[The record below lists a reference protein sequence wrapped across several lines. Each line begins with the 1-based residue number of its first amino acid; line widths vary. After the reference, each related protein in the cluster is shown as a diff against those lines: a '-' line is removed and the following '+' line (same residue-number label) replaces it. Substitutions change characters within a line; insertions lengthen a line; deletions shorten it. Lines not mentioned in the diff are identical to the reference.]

1 MSDAKIQ
8 YSAEPCQHG
17 PSLIVCI
24 TPHRVPPIELAAQ
37 QENDQIHYEP
47 DEQCPLLVSFIAGFQ
62 GVLLVL
68 TPMVTAVTT
77 TALVAGQSEEY
88 LVWSAFA
95 AILICGLITALQA
108 GRLWRIGTGHVLLT
122 SASVSLIVVSVPALV
137 AGGPG
142 LLAAVVVA
150 GALAQFALSLWLP
163 LLRRIITPAVTGTA
177 LMLLAATVIHIAAER
192 VTALPNDVTSLS
204 GPVVAL
210 ITLVALAALGLRMSG
225 AWRLWVPLIAIGAG
239 CVASFPFGLY
249 DFRMLAE
256 APWVGLP
263 GTWFPDFEVP
273 QVSAFFAL
281 LPMAIIVVMI
291 NGIKNMGDSVVVQR
305 LSRRSPPATDYRLV
319 QGSLNANGLGVL
331 LSGLAGSPPTTINSA
346 TSGSLVSLTGVAN
359 RRVGYFAGAML
370 LALAFSPKLTAALLV
385 IPAPV
390 MGAYLLVV
398 MGTYV
403 VEGIRTVQQ
412 DGLDQKKALMVGL
425 AFSFGVALENSDII
439 ASLPAGDWLQFLD
452 NGLTAGTAAVLLMT
466 WFAESTGSRSQR
478 LQARLSEEALPE
490 IDEFMRGVGARINWD
505 EEATQRLCA
514 VGEEALWS
522 LLASSNGDD
531 PDARKLLSVVARP
544 GTGVVELEFFA
555 ALEGENLQDWLAHI
569 SYEAPQENEAPF
581 RLLTHYA
588 QSVRHQKYHGVD
600 IVRMLVAD
608 NPGRR
613 LGVS

>member
-1 MSDAKIQ
+1 MA
-8 YSAEPCQHG
+8 
-17 PSLIVCI
+17 
-24 TPHRVPPIELAAQ
+24 TQ
-37 QENDQIHYEP
+37 QVNDHIRYEP
-47 DEQCPLLVSFIAGFQ
+47 DEHCPLVVSFIASFQ

-88 LVWSAFA
+88 LIWSAFA
-95 AILICGLITALQA
+95 AFLICGLITALQA
-108 GRLWRIGTGHVLLT
+108 GRVWRFGTGHTLLT
-122 SASVSLIVVSVPALV
+122 AASVSLIVVSVPALL

-150 GALAQFALSLWLP
+150 GALSQFALSLWLP
-163 LLRRIITPAVTGTA
+163 LLRRIITPVVTGTA
-177 LMLLAATVIHIAAER
+177 LMLLAATVIPIAAGR
-192 VTALPNDVTSLS
+192 VIALPSDAASFS
-204 GPVVAL
+204 GPVVAVVTL
-210 ITLVALAALGLRMSG
+210 IVLAGLGLRVSG

-239 CVASFPFGLY
+239 CVASVPFGLY
-249 DFRMLAE
+249 DFRLVME
-256 APWVGLP
+256 APWVGIP
-263 GTWFPDFEVP
+263 GTWFPDFEIP

-331 LSGLAGSPPTTINSA
+331 LSGLAGTPPTTINSA
-346 TSGSLVSLTGVAN
+346 TSGSLVSLTGVAS
-359 RRVGYFAGAML
+359 RRVGYIAGVL
-370 LALAFSPKLTAALLV
+370 LVALAFSPKLTAALLI

-412 DGLDQKKALMVGL
+412 DGLDQRKALMVGL

-439 ASLPAGDWLQFLD
+439 ASLSAGNWLQFLD
-452 NGLTAGTAAVLLMT
+452 NGLTAGTAAVVLMT
-466 WFAESTGSRSQR
+466 WFAELTGPRSRR

-490 IDEFMRGVGARINWD
+490 IDEFMRGMGARIKWD
-505 EEATQRLCA
+505 EEATQRLRA

-522 LLASSNGDD
+522 LMETSNGDD
-531 PDARKLLSVVARP
+531 PGAQKRLSVVARP
-544 GTGVVELEFFA
+544 GTGSVELEFFA
-555 ALEGENLQDWLAHI
+555 SLEGENLQDRLAYMSH
-569 SYEAPQENEAPF
+569 EAPQENEASF

-600 IVRMLVAD
+600 IVRVLVAD

-613 LGVS
+613 VGIG

>member
-1 MSDAKIQ
+1 MAS
-8 YSAEPCQHG
+8 
-17 PSLIVCI
+17 
-24 TPHRVPPIELAAQ
+24 Q
-37 QENDQIHYEP
+37 QVNDHIRYEP
-47 DEQCPLLVSFIAGFQ
+47 DEKCPLIVSFIASFQ

-77 TALVAGQSEEY
+77 TALVAGQSEDY

-95 AILICGLITALQA
+95 AFLICGLITALQA
-108 GRLWRIGTGHVLLT
+108 GRVWRFGTGHVLLT
-122 SASVSLIVVSVPALV
+122 AASVSLIVVSVPALE

-150 GALAQFALSLWLP
+150 GALSQFALSLWLP
-163 LLRRIITPAVTGTA
+163 LLRRIITPVVTGTA
-177 LMLLAATVIHIAAER
+177 LMLLAATVIPIAAGR
-192 VTALPNDVTSLS
+192 VTALPSDAAALS

-210 ITLVALAALGLRMSG
+210 VTLAVLAVLGLRVSG

-239 CVASFPFGLY
+239 CVGCVPFGLY
-249 DFRMLAE
+249 EFGLVME
-256 APWVGLP
+256 APWVGIP
-263 GTWFPDFEVP
+263 GTWFPDFETP
-273 QVSAFFAL
+273 EVSAFVAL
-281 LPMAIIVVMI
+281 MPMAIIVVMI

-305 LSRRSPPATDYRLV
+305 LSRREPPATDYRLV

-331 LSGLAGSPPTTINSA
+331 LSGVAGSPPTTINSA

-359 RRVGYFAGAML
+359 RRVGYMAGAIL
-370 LALAFSPKLTAALLV
+370 VALAFSPKLTAALLI

-439 ASLPAGDWLQFLD
+439 ATLPAGDWLLFLD
-452 NGLTAGTAAVLLMT
+452 NGLTAGTAAVVLMT
-466 WFAESTGSRSQR
+466 WFAEFTGPRSRR
-478 LQARLSEEALPE
+478 LQTRLSETALPE
-490 IDEFMRGVGARINWD
+490 IDRFMRGVADRIKWG
-505 EEATQRLCA
+505 EEATQRLRA

-522 LLASSNGDD
+522 LMGAREGDEG
-531 PDARKLLSVVARP
+531 DAGRKLSIVARP
-544 GTGVVELEFFA
+544 GNNVVELEFFSS
-555 ALEGENLQDWLAHI
+555 LEGENLQDRLAYL
-569 SYEAPQENEAPF
+569 SDDAPQENEASF

-600 IVRMLVAD
+600 IVRVLVAEA
-608 NPGRR
+608 PGRR
-613 LGVS
+613 VGIS

>member
-1 MSDAKIQ
+1 M
-8 YSAEPCQHG
+8 
-17 PSLIVCI
+17 
-24 TPHRVPPIELAAQ
+24 
-37 QENDQIHYEP
+37 
-47 DEQCPLLVSFIAGFQ
+47 SFIASFQ

-88 LVWSAFA
+88 LIWSAFA
-95 AILICGLITALQA
+95 AFLICGLITALQA
-108 GRLWRIGTGHVLLT
+108 GRVWRFGTGHTLLT
-122 SASVSLIVVSVPALV
+122 AASVSLIVVSVPALL

-150 GALAQFALSLWLP
+150 GALSQFALSLWLP
-163 LLRRIITPAVTGTA
+163 LLRRIITPVVTGTA
-177 LMLLAATVIHIAAER
+177 LMLLAATVIPIAAGR
-192 VTALPNDVTSLS
+192 VIALPSDAASFS
-204 GPVVAL
+204 GPVVAVVTL
-210 ITLVALAALGLRMSG
+210 IVLAGLGLRVSG

-239 CVASFPFGLY
+239 CVASVPFGLY
-249 DFRMLAE
+249 DFRLVME
-256 APWVGLP
+256 APWVGIP
-263 GTWFPDFEVP
+263 GTWFPDFEIP

-331 LSGLAGSPPTTINSA
+331 LSGLAGTPPTTINSA
-346 TSGSLVSLTGVAN
+346 TSGSLVSLTGVAS
-359 RRVGYFAGAML
+359 RRVGYIAGVL
-370 LALAFSPKLTAALLV
+370 LVALAFSPKLTAALLI

-412 DGLDQKKALMVGL
+412 DGLDQRKALMVGL

-439 ASLPAGDWLQFLD
+439 ASLSAGNWLQFLD
-452 NGLTAGTAAVLLMT
+452 NGLTAGTAAVVLMT
-466 WFAESTGSRSQR
+466 WFAELTGPRSRR

-490 IDEFMRGVGARINWD
+490 IDEFMRGMGAKINWD
-505 EEATQRLCA
+505 EEATQRLRA

-522 LLASSNGDD
+522 LMETSNGDD
-531 PDARKLLSVVARP
+531 PGAQKRLSVVARP
-544 GTGVVELEFFA
+544 GTGAVELEFFA
-555 ALEGENLQDWLAHI
+555 SLEGENLQDRLAYMSH
-569 SYEAPQENEAPF
+569 EAPQENEASF

-600 IVRMLVAD
+600 IVRVLVAD

-613 LGVS
+613 VGIS

>member
-1 MSDAKIQ
+1 MAS
-8 YSAEPCQHG
+8 
-17 PSLIVCI
+17 
-24 TPHRVPPIELAAQ
+24 Q
-37 QENDQIHYEP
+37 QVNDHIRYEP
-47 DEQCPLLVSFIAGFQ
+47 DEHCPLIVSFIASFQ

-77 TALVAGQSEEY
+77 TALVAAQSQDY

-95 AILICGLITALQA
+95 AFLICGLITALQA
-108 GRLWRIGTGHVLLT
+108 GRVWRLGSGHVLLT
-122 SASVSLIVVSVPALV
+122 AASVSLIVVSVPALE

-150 GALAQFALSLWLP
+150 GALSQFALSLWLP
-163 LLRRIITPAVTGTA
+163 LLRRIITPVVTGTA
-177 LMLLAATVIHIAAER
+177 LMLLAATVIPIAAGR
-192 VTALPNDVTSLS
+192 VTALPEGASSLS

-210 ITLVALAALGLRMSG
+210 VTLAVLAVLGLRVSG

-239 CVASFPFGLY
+239 CLASIPFGLY
-249 DFRMLAE
+249 DFRLVME
-256 APWVGLP
+256 APWVGIP

-273 QVSAFFAL
+273 ELSAFLSL

-305 LSRRSPPATDYRLV
+305 LSRREPPATDYRLV

-331 LSGLAGSPPTTINSA
+331 LSGVAGSPPTTINSA
-346 TSGSLVSLTGVAN
+346 TSGSLVNLTGVAS
-359 RRVGYFAGAML
+359 RRVGYIAGAL
-370 LALAFSPKLTAALLV
+370 LVALAFSPKLTAALLI

-412 DGLDQKKALMVGL
+412 EGLDQKKALMVGL

-439 ASLPAGDWLQFLD
+439 STLPAGDWLLFLD
-452 NGLTAGTAAVLLMT
+452 NGLTAGTAAVVLMT
-466 WFAESTGSRSQR
+466 WFAELTGPRSRR
-478 LQARLSEEALPE
+478 LQARLSESALPD
-490 IDEFMRGVGARINWD
+490 IDSFLRGVAGRIKWGED
-505 EEATQRLCA
+505 ATQRLCA

-522 LLASSNGDD
+522 LLETHANDE
-531 PDARKLLSVVARP
+531 PDTPRRLLIVARP
-544 GTGVVELEFFA
+544 GNNVVELEFFSS
-555 ALEGENLQDWLAHI
+555 LEGENLQDRLAFMNGD
-569 SYEAPQENEAPF
+569 APQENEASF

-600 IVRMLVAD
+600 IVRVLVAEE
-608 NPGRR
+608 PGRR
-613 LGVS
+613 VGIS